1 MQSRLQMKAVISQE
15 IHGISRGVYLSHEH
29 VEHFIFGFW
38 SYGNVSFRDCQ
49 WEDGMVCGHT
59 LLMVFFERNLLSAGG
74 VIGGMGN
81 GERGESGAERG
92 GRRLQFKGKM
102 MNRTETEAPGG

>member
-1 MQSRLQMKAVISQE
+1 
-15 IHGISRGVYLSHEH
+15 
-29 VEHFIFGFW
+29 
-38 SYGNVSFRDCQ
+38 
-49 WEDGMVCGHT
+49 
-59 LLMVFFERNLLSAGG
+59 MVFFERNLLSAGG